1 MTGGRPMDRRQALG
15 RLARAALVLGG
26 AGLLA
31 RLGLRSAGRFHR
43 AAGGLPVPDHRVPDD
58 PRFPPLAVARGP
70 RPEELVRR
78 AIGAVGGME
87 RFVRP
92 GEAVLVKPNMAWD
105 RLPEQGANTSPAV
118 VAEVVRLARAAGARR
133 VIVAEVP
140 VQDGRRAAERS
151 GIGPAVREAG
161 GELLL
166 PDGTGFLAADLHGT
180 VLERWEVLAPALAA
194 ERLINVPVV
203 KDHALSALTCGMK
216 NWYGLL
222 GGTRS
227 RLHQR
232 IHPSIADLAAAF
244 LPTLTVVD
252 ATRVMVRSGPTGGRL
267 EDVVVLD
274 AVAAGTDP
282 VACDTWAASLL
293 RLAPADVPYLLLA
306 EGKGLGSCRAGL
318 APVEVPRGG
327 A

>member
-1 MTGGRPMDRRQALG
+1 VSGIDRRQALR
-15 RLARAALVLGG
+15 RLAGAALVLGG
-26 AGLLA
+26 SGLLA
-31 RLGLRSAGRFHR
+31 RLGIRSAGRFHR
-43 AAGGLPVPDHRVPDD
+43 VAGGAAIRDHRVPRD
-58 PRFPPLAVARGP
+58 PRRPLMVVARGP
-70 RPEELVRR
+70 DPAELVRR
-78 AIGAVGGME
+78 AVDALGGMG

-105 RLPEQGANTSPAV
+105 RRPEQGANTHPAV

-151 GIGPAVREAG
+151 GIGPAVVAAG
-161 GELLL
+161 GELVL
-166 PDGTGFLAADLHGT
+166 PDGTGFATADLHGT
-180 VLERWEVLAPALAA
+180 VLETWEVLAPALAA
-194 ERLINVPVV
+194 DRLINVPVV

-232 IHPSIADLAAAF
+232 IHVSIADLAAAF

-267 EDVVVLD
+267 EDVVVHD

-293 RLAPADVPYLLLA
+293 KLTPADVPYLQLA
-306 EGKGLGSCRAGL
+306 EGRRLGSCRAGL
-318 APVEVPRGG
+318 GPPEVPRGR

>member
-1 MTGGRPMDRRQALG
+1 VSRVPRREALR
-15 RLARAALVLGG
+15 RLGWAALTLGG

-31 RLGLRSAGRFHR
+31 RLGVKSAGRFHR
-43 AAGGLPVPDHRVPDD
+43 VAGAAPIRDHRVPDD
-58 PRFPPLAVARGP
+58 SRYPSLVVARGP
-70 RPEELVRR
+70 DPAELVRR
-78 AIGAVGGME
+78 AVDALGGMK

-92 GEAVLVKPNMAWD
+92 GETVLVKPNMAWD
-105 RLPEQGANTSPAV
+105 RSPEQGANTHPDV

-140 VQDGRRAAERS
+140 VQDGRRAAARS
-151 GIGPAVREAG
+151 GIGPAVRAAG
-161 GELLL
+161 AELVL
-166 PDGTGFLAADLHGT
+166 PDGTGFLPADLHGS
-180 VLERWEVLAPALAA
+180 VLARWEVLAPALAVD
-194 ERLINVPVV
+194 RVINVPVV

-252 ATRVMVRSGPTGGRL
+252 ATRVMIRSGPTGGRL
-267 EDVVVLD
+267 EDVVVMD

-293 RLAPADVPYLLLA
+293 KLAPADVPYLVLA

-318 APVEVPRGG
+318 SPVEVSRGRV
-327 A
+327 

>member
-1 MTGGRPMDRRQALG
+1 MSRVNRREALR
-15 RLARAALVLGG
+15 RLGWAALTLGG

-31 RLGLRSAGRFHR
+31 RLGMKSAGRFHR
-43 AAGGLPVPDHRVPDD
+43 AAGAASIRDHRVPDD
-58 PRFPPLAVARGP
+58 SRVPPLVVARGP
-70 RPEELVRR
+70 DPADLVRR
-78 AIGAVGGME
+78 AVRALGGME

-92 GEAVLVKPNMAWD
+92 GESVLVKPNMAWD
-105 RLPEQGANTSPAV
+105 RSPEQGANTHPDV

-133 VIVAEVP
+133 VLVAEVP

-151 GIGPAVREAG
+151 GIGPAVRAAG
-161 GELLL
+161 AELVL
-166 PDGTGFLAADLHGT
+166 PGRAGFREADLHGT
-180 VLERWEVLAPALAA
+180 VLERWEVLAPALAVD
-194 ERLINVPVV
+194 RVINVPVV

-267 EDVVVLD
+267 DDVVVMD

-293 RLAPADVPYLLLA
+293 KLSPADVPYLVLA

-318 APVEVPRGG
+318 APAEVPRGRV
-327 A
+327 